1 MSAHASR
8 MTFLRSVALLALAT
22 TASPTFGADG
32 ATVSIG
38 GETKQVEGILREAQA
53 GDIACYLSLETADGT
68 RFDESAVFEICD
80 APALIGK
87 RLKLSY
93 SIENVL
99 AAECQ
104 GDMDCG
110 KSDQVVLVSAVE
122 VLGVADDAPS
132 AARADEPT
140 FCSADET
147 VVFACRT
154 GSKLVSV
161 CASPDAT
168 ADSGHVH
175 YRFGKP
181 GAAPPYELSLPRTAT
196 PPARTATGEAM
207 PFSGGGGSWLRFR
220 NGQHAYVVYTGIGRW
235 GPQGETIEKQGLVVE
250 HKGDVIANLPCSG
263 PYTSELGP
271 VWFEQVGIEGGGE
284 EFYFPE

>member
-1 MSAHASR
+1 MNLLTGCTR
-8 MTFLRSVALLALAT
+8 FLRTTALAILLIG
-22 TASPTFGADG
+22 ASPAFGADG
-32 ATVSIG
+32 AIAKID
-38 GETKQVEGILREAQA
+38 GEAKRVEGILREAQA
-53 GDIACYLSLETADGT
+53 GDIACYLSFEAADGT
-68 RFDESAVFEICD
+68 RFDESASFELCD
-80 APALIGK
+80 DPALIGK

-93 SIENVL
+93 STANVL

-168 ADSGHVH
+168 ADSGHLH

-196 PPARTATGEAM
+196 PPARSATGEAM

-235 GPQGETIEKQGLVVE
+235 GPQGETMEKQGLVVE
-250 HKGDVIANLPCSG
+250 HRGEVLASLPCSG
-263 PYTSELGP
+263 PYVSELGP

-284 EFYFPE
+284 EFFFPD